1 MELLIIVPCI
11 VGLWLNWSLLA
22 YSKHKWKTSLDILE
36 HPIRFQVIAN
46 SFNLLVYLLLSI
58 PWPSWGYVIRP
69 GDYLWTV
76 DTLTCRLI
84 ATVHEIS
91 SIVCILNAAGIFLSN
106 QGKDELR
113 KERLCNIT
121 AVVVSMMCFLSG
133 ILVVVCTI
141 AIPLL
146 KQNTLS
152 RENCPGHS
160 FSVLCGQ
167 TEVKAF
173 FLSYVA
179 CSLLLFIFNLP
190 FTKSSVK
197 KILNLSFKL
206 LSGVFHV
213 ITCFNLFFG
222 VAFIVVFLFGGSLY
236 SVIINIIKLYFDV
249 VSLAVSIGFP
259 AFLNTEWF
267 T

>member
-1 MELLIIVPCI
+1 MDLLIILPCI

-22 YSKHKWKTSLDILE
+22 YNKHKMKTSLDILE
-36 HPIRFQVIAN
+36 HLIRFQVTAN
-46 SFNLLVYLLLSI
+46 SFNLLVYLLLLI
-58 PWPSWGYVIRP
+58 PWPSWGYAIRP

-76 DTLTCRLI
+76 DILTCRLI
-84 ATVHEIS
+84 TTVQEIS

-113 KERLCNIT
+113 KERLCNIA
-121 AVVVSMMCFLSG
+121 AVVVSTLCFLSG
-133 ILVVVCTI
+133 ILVVVYTI
-141 AIPLL
+141 VIPLQ
-146 KQNTLS
+146 KQSTLS
-152 RENCPGHS
+152 GENCPGHS

-173 FLSYVA
+173 FLCYVA
-179 CSLLLFIFNLP
+179 CSLFLFIFNFP

-197 KILNLSFKL
+197 KNLDLSFKL

-222 VAFIVVFLFGGSLY
+222 AAFIVMFLFGGSLY
-236 SVIINIIKLYFDV
+236 SVTINIVKLYFDI

-259 AFLNTEWF
+259 AFLNTD
-267 T
+267 